1 MGVHYPEGYELA
13 LTQKRGIEL
22 AGQKL
27 KPGWEVV
34 LATASV
40 KCDGMDFHCE
50 LRVANISGKYLM
62 LCTNVT
68 TDNWLQT
75 FLFCPDKKVFAS

>member
-34 LATASV
+34 VARAAVTT
-40 KCDGMDFHCE
+40 DGMRFECE

-75 FLFCPDKKVFAS
+75 FLFCPDKKVFAR

>member
-1 MGVHYPEGYELA
+1 MGLYYHEGYEL
-13 LTQKRGIEL
+13 LLSKSRGIAL
-22 AGQKL
+22 AGQVL
-27 KPGWEVV
+27 KPGYEVV
-34 LATASV
+34 LARASTS
-40 KCDGMDFHCE
+40 CDGMKFECE

-62 LCTNVT
+62 LCTDVT